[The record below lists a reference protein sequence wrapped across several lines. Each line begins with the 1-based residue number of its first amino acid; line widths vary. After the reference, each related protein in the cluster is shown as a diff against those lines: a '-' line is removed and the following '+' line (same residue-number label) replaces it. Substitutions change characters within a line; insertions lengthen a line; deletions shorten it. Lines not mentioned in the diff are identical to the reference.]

1 MKKKLYSAILA
12 SIMVIGSI
20 CGVAI
25 PVYAKEETKIIDGND
40 SYDTAT
46 YLDVNGSYSDVLS
59 DSNDVDFYKLIPDSN
74 GKLSIN
80 FGHVYGESSHGWKV
94 IIYKYQDGEYIELSD
109 TVIKLEDSEKVEL
122 PFVGVQYGC
131 EYYIKVQNYNW
142 DAVNKVYTCSNVNSI
157 FPFPVALIL

>member
-46 YLDVNGSYSDVLS
+46 YLDINGSYLVLCQ
-59 DSNDVDFYKLIPDSN
+59 DLVQVKMR
-74 GKLSIN
+74 N
-80 FGHVYGESSHGWKV
+80 FS
-94 IIYKYQDGEYIELSD
+94 
-109 TVIKLEDSEKVEL
+109 
-122 PFVGVQYGC
+122 PF
-131 EYYIKVQNYNW
+131 
-142 DAVNKVYTCSNVNSI
+142 
-157 FPFPVALIL
+157 

>member
-25 PVYAKEETKIIDGND
+25 PAYAKEETKIIDGND

-59 DSNDVDFYKLIPDSN
+59 DSNDSAKGADKSR
-74 GKLSIN
+74 KE
-80 FGHVYGESSHGWKV
+80 GESNLQS
-94 IIYKYQDGEYIELSD
+94 
-109 TVIKLEDSEKVEL
+109 
-122 PFVGVQYGC
+122 
-131 EYYIKVQNYNW
+131 
-142 DAVNKVYTCSNVNSI
+142 
-157 FPFPVALIL
+157 

>member
-94 IIYKYQDGEYIELSD
+94 FIYKYQDGEYIDLSD
-109 TVIKLEDSEKVEL
+109 RV
-122 PFVGVQYGC
+122 F
-131 EYYIKVQNYNW
+131 
-142 DAVNKVYTCSNVNSI
+142 
-157 FPFPVALIL
+157 

>member
-12 SIMVIGSI
+12 SDYGDRKHLRS
-20 CGVAI
+20 CNTCLS
-25 PVYAKEETKIIDGND
+25 AKEETKIIDGND

-122 PFVGVQYGC
+122 P
-131 EYYIKVQNYNW
+131 
-142 DAVNKVYTCSNVNSI
+142 
-157 FPFPVALIL
+157 L

>member
-59 DSNDVDFYKLIPDSN
+59 DSNVLLCVDQSKIFMDS
-74 GKLSIN
+74 
-80 FGHVYGESSHGWKV
+80 W
-94 IIYKYQDGEYIELSD
+94 
-109 TVIKLEDSEKVEL
+109 
-122 PFVGVQYGC
+122 
-131 EYYIKVQNYNW
+131 
-142 DAVNKVYTCSNVNSI
+142 
-157 FPFPVALIL
+157 ALLQLTW